1 MKSKE
6 VFSIGE
12 VAKITGINAKTLRFY
27 DRIQLLS
34 PSFRNETNNYR
45 CYTEDHIVT
54 LLIIKNFRTMGFGL
68 KDIHEMINKKDTST
82 IEKEV
87 RKRMDTIREQI
98 NSLEDQ
104 YSMGE
109 DLLARLHYRKER
121 GALEQEIGCP
131 HTSDPS
137 QDIHIETID
146 EITLLFHREVIHS
159 YKNSE
164 LSLWEW
170 SNIMM
175 EPQNNGLHKCG
186 AYIVTFYTE
195 PLSQFLM
202 STCDV
207 EFGVPVEVPADYKSD
222 DAYIRTFGGFRA
234 ATAVHAGPY
243 SGIINT
249 HVKLLQLI
257 NQNGYAVAGPISE
270 EFIISHMDIN
280 NIDEHITKVIVP
292 IRTAE

>member
-12 VAKITGINAKTLRFY
+12 AAQITGICAKTLRFY

-34 PSFRNETNNYR
+34 PTFRNETNNYR
-45 CYTEDHIVT
+45 CYTVDHIVT

-68 KDIHEMINKKDTST
+68 KDIHEMVNKRDTGT
-82 IEKEV
+82 MEIEV

-98 NSLEDQ
+98 NSLEYQ
-104 YSMGE
+104 YRMGE
-109 DLLARLHYRKER
+109 DLLARLHYKAE
-121 GALEQEIGCP
+121 GVLEEEINCP

-146 EITLLFHREVIHS
+146 EKSLLFHREVIPS
-159 YKNSE
+159 YNNSD
-164 LSLWEW
+164 LSLLEW

-175 EPQNNGLHKCG
+175 EPQNKGLHKCG
-186 AYIVTFYTE
+186 AYIVTYYTQ

-207 EFGVPVEVPADYKSD
+207 EFGVPVEVSADYKSD
-222 DAYIRTFGGFRA
+222 AHIRTFGGFRA
-234 ATAVHAGPY
+234 ATAVHEGQY
-243 SGIINT
+243 SSIIKT
-249 HVKLLQLI
+249 YVKLLQWI
-257 NQNGYAVAGPISE
+257 NQNGYAVDGPISD

-280 NIDEHITKVIVP
+280 NFDEHITKVIAP
-292 IRTAE
+292 IRTAV

>member
-1 MKSKE
+1 MKNKE

-12 VAKITGINAKTLRFY
+12 VAQITGICAKTLRFY

-34 PSFRNETNNYR
+34 TTFRNETNNYR
-45 CYTEDHIVT
+45 CYTVDHIVT

-68 KDIHEMINKKDTST
+68 KDIQEMINKKDTST
-82 IEKEV
+82 MEIEV

-104 YSMGE
+104 YRMGE
-109 DLLARLHYRKER
+109 DLLARLRYRVESL
-121 GALEQEIGCP
+121 LEQEINCP
-131 HTSDPS
+131 LTSDRS

-146 EITLLFHREVIHS
+146 EITLLFQREVIHS
-159 YKNSE
+159 YKNSDI
-164 LSLWEW
+164 SLLEW

-175 EPQNNGLHKCG
+175 KSQNKGLHKCG
-186 AYIVTFYTE
+186 AYIVTYYTQ
-195 PLSQFLM
+195 PLNQFLM

-207 EFGVPVEVPADYKSD
+207 EFGVPVKISSDYNSD

-234 ATAVHAGPY
+234 ATAIHKGPF
-243 SGIINT
+243 SDIINT
-249 HVKLLQLI
+249 HVRILQWI

-280 NIDEHITKVIVP
+280 NSDEHITKVIVP
-292 IRTAE
+292 IRPAE